1 MLTRTLAPDAPP
13 RDMAA
18 VITAQSD
25 RLSELT
31 SALQAALYPT
41 LPAPGAAPGAVS
53 PGAQGSYGAG
63 YRGWSG
69 DVASEEDDD
78 EEIWSRGEPM
88 VCADVAGGTPAA
100 AGALPGVLPSSAA
113 AAAAAAASSSASSQ
127 LRRLPP
133 AGGGATSSSSERCDV
148 ASVLRPLLGALDG
161 VARAGGVTLLAAL
174 PPGDTPSAAAPSA
187 DVRRALSAALEA
199 ALHATPRGG
208 ALQVALSF
216 EAQHGAPAAAVE
228 VRCRPPADDAAAAGA
243 AAAAAAALAGNAGLR
258 LAAAMLAERGGSM
271 EALRSGG
278 GRSGSGSGNAAGDA
292 ACAGVR
298 LRFPVYDARAA
309 ALLDDAGEE

>member
-1 MLTRTLAPDAPP
+1 
-13 RDMAA
+13 
-18 VITAQSD
+18 
-25 RLSELT
+25 
-31 SALQAALYPT
+31 
-41 LPAPGAAPGAVS
+41 
-53 PGAQGSYGAG
+53 
-63 YRGWSG
+63 
-69 DVASEEDDD
+69 
-78 EEIWSRGEPM
+78 
-88 VCADVAGGTPAA
+88 
-100 AGALPGVLPSSAA
+100 
-113 AAAAAAASSSASSQ
+113 
-127 LRRLPP
+127 
-133 AGGGATSSSSERCDV
+133 V

-228 VRCRPPADDAAAAGA
+228 VRCRPPSSGDDASPAAGAAA

-278 GRSGSGSGNAAGDA
+278 GSGGSGSAGGVGGDA